1 MVTTI
6 IAIFVERKLARVL
19 KIAKNR
25 LHANLFLF
33 HHFCEFL
40 HNEKMLTPPTN
51 ALYHYPN
58 GMGTFLQMQVQT
70 AEVVHLEMITQIK
83 EHLNGKEIG
92 TLQMKIFDNLNILT
106 GNP

>member
-1 MVTTI
+1 MKGTVGRLQLLCNQVFNVRRTHAIIQFHLEIIREEKLSEMVTTI

-25 LHANLFLF
+25 LHANLYLF

-58 GMGTFLQMQVQT
+58 GMGTFLQM
-70 AEVVHLEMITQIK
+70 
-83 EHLNGKEIG
+83 
-92 TLQMKIFDNLNILT
+92 
-106 GNP
+106 